1 MHTFNLAIVF
11 GLGCDSQRLTPHL
24 MPRLAP
30 EPTSIGTDTD
40 IVLPPRKC
48 HPPEHFTENSEPVAI
63 KKARTIMTPG
73 RDQQQI
79 KSCLIAPQVSV
90 EEIPDPLLWCAHQGS
105 GAANSSDKE
114 GGTCTQPTC
123 ETIEIDNGSNGSN
136 N

>member
-1 MHTFNLAIVF
+1 
-11 GLGCDSQRLTPHL
+11 
-24 MPRLAP
+24 MPRPAP

-79 KSCLIAPQVSV
+79 KSCPVAPQVSV

-114 GGTCTQPTC
+114 GGYMHTTYM
-123 ETIEIDNGSNGSN
+123 
-136 N
+136 